1 MNIDKVREEVK
12 LKEGEVL
19 HFKFNGSR
27 NQIMEFD
34 GEIIETYPAI
44 FVVKLINDSEFNN
57 IKSFSYSDLVTSSL
71 EIINL

>member
-1 MNIDKVREEVK
+1 MNIDKIREDVK
-12 LKEGEVL
+12 LKEGEIL

-27 NQIMEFD
+27 NQIVEFD

-44 FVVKLINDSEFNN
+44 FLVKLVDDANH

-71 EIINL
+71 EIIK

>member
-12 LKEGEVL
+12 LKKERYL

-27 NQIMEFD
+27 NQIVEFD

-44 FVVKLINDSEFNN
+44 FVVRTVKDNN
-57 IKSFSYSDLVTSSL
+57 IKSFSYSDLDYF
-71 EIINL
+71 